1 MIRQQERHLVCKKNH
16 AAVDRFQMFYFE
28 VSAWME
34 KKARPVQQ
42 KLKWYLVVTVLSYYQ
57 MSSTQYDFFL
67 YLCSAYIILFVY
79 YFYRGILILVCIV
92 FYLRIH
98 DAVIWHDILKLSLN
112 CNRYNPVLVP
122 QANVWDDWLRLI
134 NTRGACIVIEPA
146 MLKHWKELREEL
158 ISASF
163 NNDLLASLSTSKLLR
178 KGMLWLVSE
187 SSAVS

>member
-1 MIRQQERHLVCKKNH
+1 
-16 AAVDRFQMFYFE
+16 
-28 VSAWME
+28 
-34 KKARPVQQ
+34 
-42 KLKWYLVVTVLSYYQ
+42 

-146 MLKHWKELREEL
+146 MLKH
-158 ISASF
+158 
-163 NNDLLASLSTSKLLR
+163 
-178 KGMLWLVSE
+178 
-187 SSAVS
+187 